1 MSGIKNGADLY
12 SEIMRL
18 ARDSYHQRMGF
29 TPNCYNREPFSGRWM
44 PTGRFQGIKPILR
57 WSYPWFTDRCG
68 TRAGRGI
75 GPNGENYADA
85 HGYACDGCR
94 WME

>member
-29 TPNCYNREPFSGRWM
+29 TPHCYNREPFSGRWM
-44 PTGRFQGIKPILR
+44 PTGRFQGVKPILR

-85 HGYACDGCR
+85 HGYACEGCR

>member
-1 MSGIKNGADLY
+1 M
-12 SEIMRL
+12 
-18 ARDSYHQRMGF
+18 
-29 TPNCYNREPFSGRWM
+29 TPSCYNREPFAGRWVY
-44 PTGRFQGIKPILR
+44 TFRYSLR
-57 WSYPWFTDRCG
+57 GGKFRLIYRYQWPWFTDRCG

>member
-1 MSGIKNGADLY
+1 MSGIKTGADLY

-18 ARDSYHQRMGF
+18 AREGYHQRMGF
-29 TPNCYNREPFSGRWM
+29 TPHCYNREPFAGRWM

-57 WSYPWFTDRCG
+57 WSYPWFADRCG

>member
-1 MSGIKNGADLY
+1 M
-12 SEIMRL
+12 
-18 ARDSYHQRMGF
+18 
-29 TPNCYNREPFSGRWM
+29 TPHCYNREPFAGRWM
-44 PTGRFQGIKPILR
+44 HTGRFQGAKPILR
-57 WSYPWFTDRCG
+57 WAYPWFTDRCG